1 MLTLS
6 KPKIL
11 IVDDVP
17 ANIRLLEAALTPDYE
32 ISAATVGREALE
44 ITHQPENLPD
54 LILLDIMMPGMD
66 GYEVCRILK
75 SEETTRNIPVIF
87 ITARTEEEEETKGFD
102 LGAVDYITK
111 PFSPAVV
118 KARVNTHT
126 ELKRHRDRLERL
138 NARLRLEVSERMRS
152 EDALKELLKKQEM
165 DIGLAK
171 KMLHLIAGSPPRY
184 IPLSDSLIL
193 FTEVISVP
201 CHAEG
206 GDHYFVQYRAP
217 EDSGAGK
224 AGRPDARGKTVLSLK
239 DQSGHE
245 VGCVLRSIV
254 TDLIHKAVLN
264 RDSSASAEEVMTELN
279 NEICYSEV
287 FGKEDFITAVFA
299 EIYHENLMLRFV
311 SAGHPPFLLIR
322 GNSVHSLPESGGP
335 GTNIPLAV
343 TGGPVYSAGEYLL
356 EEGDKLIFYTDG
368 LVEMPLRNRKK
379 TVTLQEAEEM
389 VADIIRNQKAEYHQ
403 NPGCSEIMYELLD
416 RISDLSDERIISGAE
431 PKNTSA
437 DDVTLLGLEIENRNG
452 FFQEILNPRDAEEI
466 SGNIKGLYENIKIRW
481 YQLGYESP
489 ELRLRLV
496 MEESVLNAWK
506 HGNRKDPNKTITL
519 RWRFGND
526 FHLEVEDQGGGF
538 DYCSVPDPTSAERFS
553 EPGGRGLFMIRY
565 FSDGIRWEENGRRI
579 VVFFRKHPD
588 LSEKERIRRTE
599 KLRNMRP
606 RIQKKKYGFSENLSD
621 SQARAWEQERLFSG

>member
-1 MLTLS
+1 MTIA
-6 KPKIL
+6 KAKIL

-32 ISAATVGREALE
+32 ISATTAGREALE
-44 ITHQPENLPD
+44 IVHGRESVPD

-75 SEETTRNIPVIF
+75 SDELTRHIPVIF
-87 ITARTEEEEETKGFD
+87 ITARTEEEEETKGLL

-138 NARLRLEVSERMRS
+138 NSRLRLEVTERRRS
-152 EDALKELLKKQEM
+152 EDALKQLLKKQEM

-171 KMLHLIAGSPPRY
+171 KMLHLINGTPPRY
-184 IPLSDSLIL
+184 IPLSGSLLL
-193 FTEVISVP
+193 FTEVLSVP

-206 GDHYFVQYRAP
+206 GDHYFVEYMPPNSRN
-217 EDSGAGK
+217 K
-224 AGRPDARGKTVLSLK
+224 RGKTVLSLK

-245 VGCVLRSIV
+245 VGCILRSII

-264 RDSSASAEEVMTELN
+264 SNVSAAAEAVMTELN

-287 FGKEDFITAVFA
+287 FGKEDFITAIFA
-299 EIYHENLMLRFV
+299 EIDHESLMLRFV

-322 GNSVHSLPESGGP
+322 GDLVLSLPESGGP
-335 GTNIPLAV
+335 GTNIPIAV

-356 EEGDKLIFYTDG
+356 REGDRLIFYTDG
-368 LVEMPLRNRKK
+368 LIEMPLRNPKRIIL
-379 TVTLQEAEEM
+379 TQETE
-389 VADIIRNQKAEYHQ
+389 VIVQDIIRRQEAEYHQ
-403 NPGCSEIMYELLD
+403 NPVCSEIMYELLD
-416 RISDLSDERIISGAE
+416 RISDISDESIIPGAYGAG

-437 DDVTLLGLEIENRNG
+437 DDVTLLCAEIENRNC
-452 FFQEILNPRDAEEI
+452 FSQEVWKPADADDI
-466 SGNIKGLYENIKIRW
+466 SENIKRLYEKIKIRW

-496 MEESVLNAWK
+496 MEESVLNAWQ
-506 HGNRKDPNKTITL
+506 HGNKNDPEKTVTV

-526 FHLEVEDQGGGF
+526 FHFEVADQGLGF
-538 DYCSVPDPTSAERFS
+538 DCRCVPDPTSSERFS
-553 EPGGRGLFMIRY
+553 EPGGRGIFMIRY
-565 FSDGIRWEENGRRI
+565 FSDGVQWEDEGRRI
-579 VVFFRKHPD
+579 VIFFRKNPD
-588 LSEKERIRRTE
+588 PSEKERVRRTE
-599 KLRNMRP
+599 KLM
-606 RIQKKKYGFSENLSD
+606 NLW
-621 SQARAWEQERLFSG
+621 ARDKIK

>member
-1 MLTLS
+1 MTIA
-6 KPKIL
+6 KAKIL

-32 ISAATVGREALE
+32 ISATTAGREALE
-44 ITHQPENLPD
+44 IVHGRESVPD

-75 SEETTRNIPVIF
+75 SDERTRHIPVIF
-87 ITARTEEEEETKGFD
+87 ITARSEEEEETKGFD

-138 NARLRLEVSERMRS
+138 NSRLRLEVTERRRS
-152 EDALKELLKKQEM
+152 EDALKQLLKKQEM

-171 KMLHLIAGSPPRY
+171 KMLQLINGTPPRY
-184 IPLSDSLIL
+184 IPLSGSLLL
-193 FTEVISVP
+193 FTEVLSVP

-206 GDHYFVQYRAP
+206 GDHYFVQYMP
-217 EDSGAGK
+217 
-224 AGRPDARGKTVLSLK
+224 PDPGSTRGKTVLSLK

-245 VGCVLRSIV
+245 VGCILRSII

-264 RDSSASAEEVMTELN
+264 SDVSASAEAIMTELN

-287 FGKEDFITAVFA
+287 FGKEDFITAIFA
-299 EIYHENLMLRFV
+299 EIDHESLILRFV

-322 GNSVHSLPESGGP
+322 GDSVLSLPESGGP
-335 GTNIPLAV
+335 GTNIPIAV

-356 EEGDKLIFYTDG
+356 REGDRLIFYTDG
-368 LVEMPLRNRKK
+368 LIEMPLRNRKRII
-379 TVTLQEAEEM
+379 LSQETEAI
-389 VADIIRNQKAEYHQ
+389 VQDIIRCQKEEYHQ
-403 NPGCSEIMYELLD
+403 NPVCSEIMYELLD
-416 RISDLSDERIISGAE
+416 RISDISDESIIPGAYSAG

-437 DDVTLLGLEIENRNG
+437 DDVTLLCAEIENRNC
-452 FFQEILNPRDAEEI
+452 FSQKVWKPADDDDI
-466 SGNIKGLYENIKIRW
+466 SQNIKRLYEKIKVRW

-496 MEESVLNAWK
+496 MEESVLNAWQ
-506 HGNRKDPNKTITL
+506 HGNKKDPEKTVTV

-526 FHLEVEDQGGGF
+526 FHFEVADQGLGF
-538 DYCSVPDPTSAERFS
+538 DYRCVPDPTSSERFS
-553 EPGGRGLFMIRY
+553 EPGGRGIFMIRY
-565 FSDGIRWEENGRRI
+565 FSDGVQWEDDGRRI
-579 VVFFRKHPD
+579 VIFFRKNPD
-588 LSEKERIRRTE
+588 PSEKERIRRTE
-599 KLRNMRP
+599 KLTNLWARDKLMPGVPNP
-606 RIQKKKYGFSENLSD
+606 SSEPGS
-621 SQARAWEQERLFSG
+621 